1 MLSQTDKVVAV
12 ADPTDP
18 IFKSLVKRDLLET
31 RQGSQLALDDRF
43 HEALLVQTV
52 LGHAQNGHKVFYEG
66 GMQYSFATISDIIQ
80 AADLDLTK
88 IKNLRQSL
96 IDEVFEWVELAKQD
110 KTNRLVIGE
119 RPLLGVEFLRGYQ
132 IDPEFVLKGMVLAG
146 TMDNYGWR
154 QATVQKYEG
163 KTLKG
168 LPLIIGGGETYL
180 VDPHVI
186 DREKFFLLEDL
197 TKGETSQETIDEL
210 REKGVITAENNPHA
224 EVAYIRRKK
233 GLGTS
238 DDAAFIMMGEM
249 YKNDKNDSWK
259 RSLSAFLG
267 GFVVDGVDTYDKCVA
282 RPVEG
287 GYDEKLG
294 TDIRHTLPS
303 LVSDDEITTLIYYS
317 AKGNGDPLVSCS
329 HKRLIQTISTAD
341 PRVPM
346 LLHHHKYLDTGKY
359 APFRIG
365 FERMSSI
372 HFYNSVKDR
381 IYHYHQHKS

>member
-1 MLSQTDKVVAV
+1 MLRQNDKVVGA
-12 ADPTDP
+12 ADPNDP
-18 IFKSLVKRDLLET
+18 AFKSLVKKDLLET
-31 RQGSQLALDDRF
+31 RQGSQLALEEHL
-43 HEALLVQTV
+43 HEALLVQSV

-66 GMQYSFATISDIIQ
+66 GMQYPFATITNIIE
-80 AADLDLTK
+80 AADLEVAK
-88 IKNLRQSL
+88 IKNLRQGL
-96 IDEVFEWVELAKQD
+96 IDEVFEWVELAKKD
-110 KTNRLVIGE
+110 KTDRLVIGE

-132 IDPEFVLKGMVLAG
+132 IDPEFVLKGMALAG
-146 TMDNYGWR
+146 AMDNYGWR
-154 QATVQKYEG
+154 QATVKRYNG
-163 KTLKG
+163 KTMKD

-180 VDPHVI
+180 VDPQVM
-186 DREKFFLLEDL
+186 DREKFFFLEDF
-197 TKGETSQETIDEL
+197 TKTEVTQEFINEL
-210 REKGVITAENNPHA
+210 RQKGIITTEKNPRA

-267 GFVVDGVDTYDKCVA
+267 GFVVDGVDTYDKCTA

-287 GYDEKLG
+287 GYDEKIC
-294 TDIRHTLPS
+294 TEIRSALPS

-329 HKRLIQTISTAD
+329 HKRLIQTILTAD
-341 PRVPM
+341 PRIPM
-346 LLHHHKYLDTGKY
+346 LLHHHKFLDTGKH

-372 HFYNSVKDR
+372 HFYDGVKER

>member
-1 MLSQTDKVVAV
+1 MIRQSDKGIGA
-12 ADPTDP
+12 ADPNDP
-18 IFKSLVKRDLLET
+18 AFKSLVKKDLLET
-31 RQGSQLALDDRF
+31 RRDSQLALDDRF

-52 LGHAQNGHKVFYEG
+52 LGHAQNGHKAFHEG
-66 GMQYSFATISDIIQ
+66 GMQYPFATITNVIQ
-80 AADLDLTK
+80 AAGLNVRE
-88 IKNLRQSL
+88 IKNIRQGL

-110 KTNRLVIGE
+110 KTDRLVIGE
-119 RPLLGVEFLRGYQ
+119 RPLLGVEFLRSHQ

-146 TMDNYGWR
+146 SMDNYGGR
-154 QATVQKYEG
+154 QATVEKYEG
-163 KTLKG
+163 KTMKG

-180 VDPHVI
+180 VDSQASNG
-186 DREKFFLLEDL
+186 EKFFFLEDL
-197 TKGETSQETIDEL
+197 TSTETTPEKIKEL
-210 REKGVITAENNPHA
+210 RQKGIITTPDNPHA
-224 EVAYIRRKK
+224 EVVYIRRKK

-249 YKNDKNDSWK
+249 YKNDKNDAWK

-267 GFVVDGVDTYDKCVA
+267 GFVVDGVDTYDKCAA

-287 GYDEKLG
+287 GYDEKIG
-294 TDIRHTLPS
+294 TEIRLALPS
-303 LVSDDEITTLIYYS
+303 LVSDDEITALIYYS

-346 LLHHHKYLDTGKY
+346 LLHHHKFLDTGKH

-365 FERMSSI
+365 FEKMPSSQ
-372 HFYNSVKDR
+372 FYSSVKER